1 MSVQRGQKLNSLQ
14 RLLPEGLVASS
25 RWLDEAGYSSALRS
39 KYVANGWLEQHTR
52 GIYKRPGAE
61 TRWQHLI
68 ISLQSLMRI
77 PVIVGGLSALE
88 LQGYGHYVAMGK
100 RRKVHLY
107 TEAPLPKWL
116 NEIDP
121 EIDFQTRNAR
131 KLFKSEAIFKAIQDL
146 PSISSTGNVETL
158 NNPDGGLRLHVWG
171 DRSWPMVIS
180 RPERAILEFLDEIP
194 THQSF
199 EHAAELFTGLSNLS
213 PRQLQA
219 SLENCGSVKVNRL
232 FLWFAERN
240 EHAWFKRLDLDAI
253 NIGSGK
259 RVVAKGGKLD
269 AKYQITVP
277 EGLDGN

>member
-39 KYVANGWLEQHTR
+39 KYVANGWLEQPTR

-77 PVIVGGLSALE
+77 PVIVGGLSALD

-158 NNPDGGLRLHVWG
+158 NYPDGGLRLHVWG

-240 EHAWFKRLDLDAI
+240 DHAWFKRLDLDAI

>member
-1 MSVQRGQKLNSLQ
+1 M
-14 RLLPEGLVASS
+14 
-25 RWLDEAGYSSALRS
+25 
-39 KYVANGWLEQHTR
+39 
-52 GIYKRPGAE
+52 
-61 TRWQHLI
+61 
-68 ISLQSLMRI
+68 
-77 PVIVGGLSALE
+77 
-88 LQGYGHYVAMGK
+88 
-100 RRKVHLY
+100 
-107 TEAPLPKWL
+107 
-116 NEIDP
+116 
-121 EIDFQTRNAR
+121 
-131 KLFKSEAIFKAIQDL
+131 
-146 PSISSTGNVETL
+146 
-158 NNPDGGLRLHVWG
+158 RLHVWG

-240 EHAWFKRLDLDAI
+240 DHAWFKRLDLDAI

>member
-39 KYVANGWLEQHTR
+39 KYVANGWLEQPTR
-52 GIYKRPGAE
+52 GIYKRPGSE

-68 ISLQSLMRI
+68 ISLQSLMRV

-88 LQGYGHYVAMGK
+88 LQGYGHYVTMGK

-107 TEAPLPKWL
+107 TEAPLSKWL

-121 EIDFQTRNAR
+121 EIDFQTRNAK

-146 PSISSTGNVETL
+146 PPISSTGNVETL
-158 NNPDGGLRLHVWG
+158 DNPDGGLRLHVWG

-219 SLENCGSVKVNRL
+219 SLENLSL
-232 FLWFAERN
+232 I
-240 EHAWFKRLDLDAI
+240 HI
-253 NIGSGK
+253 
-259 RVVAKGGKLD
+259 
-269 AKYQITVP
+269 
-277 EGLDGN
+277 